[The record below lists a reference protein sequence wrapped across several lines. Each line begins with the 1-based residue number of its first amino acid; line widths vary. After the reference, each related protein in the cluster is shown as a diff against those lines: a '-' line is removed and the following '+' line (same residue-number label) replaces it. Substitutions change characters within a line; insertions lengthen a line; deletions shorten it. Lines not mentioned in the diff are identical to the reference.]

1 VQVDEATCKR
11 LRHII
16 NKRVLTAMVGI
27 YLLQQ
32 LDKNAVSYVAIMG
45 IQEDAHLVGQHVR
58 IDVFLQ
64 LPRSML
70 LALVDTATH
79 GYLLRYFIRRIFCG
93 AWP

>member
-1 VQVDEATCKR
+1 
-11 LRHII
+11 
-16 NKRVLTAMVGI
+16 
-27 YLLQQ
+27 
-32 LDKNAVSYVAIMG
+32 MG